1 MEKRKVD
8 KKLIRGHSLWGRK
21 NQQDSAGTKPQ
32 AREDKTD
39 RVQHVYSPYDA
50 LPIPENNQSRVS
62 LGMGEDSAPSIVPD
76 VSPEGASW
84 QTQELELATL
94 SLIQFRARH
103 PIHNPLGPRWYKNH
117 HIFPPRAKGD
127 QRPPSLFSSSFPP
140 MATSSHTQSQDS
152 TWAPGPS
159 RTPSGS
165 PLPTPN
171 SSQTRIND
179 PQVKVRSRKTSQT
192 AHDEVDLM
200 DGTDPWGQQWHHQSP
215 YDVGLTRQGVESR
228 EVRFSSPR

>member
-1 MEKRKVD
+1 MEKRKSD
-8 KKLIRGHSLWGRK
+8 KKLIRGSSLWNRK
-21 NQQDSAGTKPQ
+21 NHQGSAGTKPQ
-32 AREDKTD
+32 QEVRTAH
-39 RVQHVYSPYDA
+39 VQHVHSPYDA
-50 LPIPENNQSRVS
+50 LPAPDYSQSRVS
-62 LGMGEDSAPSIVPD
+62 LGPGEDSAPSIIPD

-94 SLIQFRARH
+94 SVIQFRARH
-103 PIHNPLGPRWYKNH
+103 PIHNPVGPRWYKNH
-117 HIFPPRAKGD
+117 HILPPQSKGD
-127 QRPPSLFSSSFPP
+127 QRPPSMFSSSFPP
-140 MATSSHTQSQDS
+140 MTASSHTQSQDS
-152 TWAPGPS
+152 AWLPAPS

-171 SSQTRIND
+171 SSQTRISD
-179 PQVKVRSRKTSQT
+179 PQAKVRSRKTSQT

-228 EVRFSSPR
+228 EV

>member
-1 MEKRKVD
+1 MEKRKSD
-8 KKLIRGHSLWGRK
+8 KKLIRGNSLWGRK
-21 NQQDSAGTKPQ
+21 KQPNTSAGQPQ
-32 AREDKTD
+32 QVDRSD
-39 RVQHVYSPYDA
+39 RVQYVQSPYDA
-50 LPIPENNQSRVS
+50 LPVPENNQSRVS
-62 LGMGEDSAPSIVPD
+62 LGMGDDSAPSVIPD

-94 SLIQFRARH
+94 SVIQFRARH
-103 PIHNPLGPRWYKNH
+103 PIHNPVGPRWYKNH
-117 HIFPPRAKGD
+117 HISPPQAKGD
-127 QRPPSLFSSSFPP
+127 HRPPSMFSSSFPP
-140 MATSSHTQSQDS
+140 MAASFHTQSQDS

-165 PLPTPN
+165 PLPTPS

-228 EVRFSSPR
+228 EV